1 MVKGGLETARSLTIV
16 TLKGNTMHNP
26 AAETSN
32 YIVVIFR
39 IIGGDACE
47 VPTVGYSSYK
57 WAVRAVLSHFGL
69 RLSDVILCRE

>member
-1 MVKGGLETARSLTIV
+1 
-16 TLKGNTMHNP
+16 MHNP

-39 IIGGDACE
+39 IVGGDAFE
-47 VPTVGYSSYK
+47 VPTVGYSSYR